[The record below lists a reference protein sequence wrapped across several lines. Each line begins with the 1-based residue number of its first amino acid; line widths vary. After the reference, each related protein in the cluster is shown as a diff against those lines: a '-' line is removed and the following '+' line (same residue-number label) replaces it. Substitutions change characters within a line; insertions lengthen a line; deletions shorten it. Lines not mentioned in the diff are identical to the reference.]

1 MCRRRDLEGG
11 YIHFGLAYQVN
22 FCPCCGMTGTLIIL
36 YIADDT
42 LDVKSSTISLGKHS
56 NAGPGIGLVTAPSL
70 HA

>member
-1 MCRRRDLEGG
+1 
-11 YIHFGLAYQVN
+11 
-22 FCPCCGMTGTLIIL
+22 MTGTLIIL